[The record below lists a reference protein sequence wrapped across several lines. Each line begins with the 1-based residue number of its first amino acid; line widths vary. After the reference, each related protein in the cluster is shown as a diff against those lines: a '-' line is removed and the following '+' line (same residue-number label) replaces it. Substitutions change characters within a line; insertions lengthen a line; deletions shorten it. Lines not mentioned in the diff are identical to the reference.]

1 MLHNCIFLSYS
12 LSLSLYDPPGFQSL
26 SKPFGVSHTNIVA
39 AMATTQAFRLSTVEM
54 HNLNQ
59 VNQAIAEIPSIL
71 LAMIS
76 QTTNLTKPIR
86 HNTNIKHK
94 S

>member
-1 MLHNCIFLSYS
+1 LEYLTRTSS
-12 LSLSLYDPPGFQSL
+12 QRWQQ
-26 SKPFGVSHTNIVA
+26 
-39 AMATTQAFRLSTVEM
+39 TQAFRLTTVEM

-76 QTTNLTKPIR
+76 QTTNHTKPIR

>member
-1 MLHNCIFLSYS
+1 MLQDCIFLSYS
-12 LSLSLYDPPGFQSL
+12 LSLSLYNPSGFQSL
-26 SKPFGVSHTNIVA
+26 SKPLEYLTRTSSQRWQQ
-39 AMATTQAFRLSTVEM
+39 TQAFRLTTVEM

-76 QTTNLTKPIR
+76 QTTNHTKPIR
-86 HNTNIKHK
+86 HNSNIKHK